1 MKELIK
7 YIRSE
12 LKMNQEQFAQ
22 RIGVSPITVNRWEN
36 GKAMPT
42 VMAQNIL
49 FQLCRDAKINLAEY
63 VVSRYTLRTEGV
75 VLYHASRNG
84 LSGKIQPISRNH
96 CDFGQGFYMGTEP
109 IQPLTLVC
117 NEDKPVIYQLSVDLS
132 GLKILSVD
140 VNLDWAMLIGYYRG
154 YMKGEEESPLYRK
167 YAHMA
172 DGYDMITGYI
182 ANDRMYRVLT
192 DFFERRI
199 TDAALIA
206 SLSAL
211 NLGKQY
217 VAVTQKACD
226 QIKVING
233 RELSHLE
240 MLALK
245 EMSEIRRREGIS
257 LAERMVIEHRR
268 DGRFFDEILEGA
280 EP

>member
-12 LKMNQEQFAQ
+12 LKLNQEQFALK
-22 RIGVSPITVNRWEN
+22 IGVSPITVNRWEN

-42 VMAQNIL
+42 TMAQNIIY
-49 FQLCRDAKINLAEY
+49 QLCRDVEINLAEY
-63 VVSRYTLRTEGV
+63 VVSRYTLRTEGT

-117 NEDKPVIYQLSVDLS
+117 NEDKPVFYQLSVDLS

-140 VNLDWAMLIGYYRG
+140 VNLDWAMLIAYYRG
-154 YMKGEEESPLYRK
+154 YMKGEEESLLYRK

-192 DFFERRI
+192 DFFEKRI

-206 SLSAL
+206 SLSSL

-226 QIKVING
+226 QINVISG

-245 EMSEIRRREGIS
+245 DMSEIRRREGVS
-257 LAERMVIEHRR
+257 LAEKIVIEHRR
-268 DGRFFDEILEGA
+268 EGRFFDEILKGVTL
-280 EP
+280 

>member
-12 LKMNQEQFAQ
+12 LKLNQEQFALK
-22 RIGVSPITVNRWEN
+22 IGVSPITVNRWEN

-42 VMAQNIL
+42 TMAQNIIY
-49 FQLCRDAKINLAEY
+49 QLCRDVEINLAEY
-63 VVSRYTLRTEGV
+63 VDSRYTLRTEGT

-117 NEDKPVIYQLSVDLS
+117 NEDKPVFYQLSVDLS

-140 VNLDWAMLIGYYRG
+140 VNLDWAMLIAYYRG
-154 YMKGEEESPLYRK
+154 YMKGEEESLLYRK

-192 DFFERRI
+192 DFFEKRI

-226 QIKVING
+226 QINVISG

-240 MLALK
+240 MLSLK
-245 EMSEIRRREGIS
+245 DMSEIRRREGVS
-257 LAERMVIEHRR
+257 LAERIVIEHRR
-268 DGRFFDEILEGA
+268 DGRFFDEILKGV

>member
-12 LKMNQEQFAQ
+12 FKMNQEQFAQ

-226 QIKVING
+226 QINVING

-268 DGRFFDEILEGA
+268 DGRFFDEILKGV